1 MSTSFSQ
8 RARTALSV
16 TGWTLA
22 AAIVLTA
29 LASVSSAPSTDWS
42 STDWRRS
49 ADWSRTV
56 PAGLESA
63 ELKDTSTQRPDS
75 DSLRLD
81 RNILPG
87 SRLFGS
93 SLPGDSLS
101 SDSLS
106 RGSLSSDSF
115 SGNGVPSSDRPENAD
130 SVENAGS
137 MGNAGGAKTNDGRE
151 GEPPA
156 DQTAVA
162 DAAAD
167 AAANVAADTA
177 AGTGVVKSSGET
189 SGGAVSRGETPQG
202 ETPQGEMSQGE
213 MSQEEAQGSPTGR
226 GSSGTGLAEAGSP
239 ELARSP
245 QSGQAE
251 RWETERWETKQGKTK
266 QGKTKQ
272 GNVNQG
278 TGASPRSSTTE
289 LRGLVVDETITPQG
303 RTFYTEFYG
312 VWQSPPVDGF
322 YTVEVREKPTPGR
335 AALVRVFVN
344 DDMTFQARL
353 QPQTDIAE
361 RALQAARRTYGYVRS
376 GQGILQI
383 Y

>member
-1 MSTSFSQ
+1 MSTFLSQ
-8 RARTALSV
+8 CARTALSV

-29 LASVSSAPSTDWS
+29 LTSVSSAPSTDWPSTDWS
-42 STDWRRS
+42 STEWRRS

-81 RNILPG
+81 KDILPG

-93 SLPGDSLS
+93 NLPGDSLS
-101 SDSLS
+101 S
-106 RGSLSSDSF
+106 GSLSSDSF
-115 SGNGVPSSDRPENAD
+115 SGNGVPSSDRPENAGGGED
-130 SVENAGS
+130 AGS
-137 MGNAGGAKTNDGRE
+137 MENAGGAKTTAGRE
-151 GEPPA
+151 GEPLA
-156 DQTAVA
+156 NQTAVA
-162 DAAAD
+162 DA
-167 AAANVAADTA
+167 A

-189 SGGAVSRGETPQG
+189 SRGAVSRGETPQG
-202 ETPQGEMSQGE
+202 ETPQGETPQGE

-239 ELARSP
+239 EPARSP

-251 RWETERWETKQGKTK
+251 RWETERWETERWETK

-278 TGASPRSSTTE
+278 TGASPRSSTAE

-335 AALVRVFVN
+335 GALVRVFVN
-344 DDMTFQARL
+344 DDVTFQARL

>member
-1 MSTSFSQ
+1 MSTFLSR

-29 LASVSSAPSTDWS
+29 LASVSSAPSTDWPSTDWS
-42 STDWRRS
+42 STEWRRS

-81 RNILPG
+81 KDILPG

-93 SLPGDSLS
+93 NLPGDSLT

-106 RGSLSSDSF
+106 SGRLSSDSF
-115 SGNGVPSSDRPENAD
+115 SGSGVPSSDRPENAG

-137 MGNAGGAKTNDGRE
+137 AKTTDDRE
-151 GEPPA
+151 GEPLA
-156 DQTAVA
+156 NQTVVA

-167 AAANVAADTA
+167 VAADAA

-189 SGGAVSRGETPQG
+189 PQG
-202 ETPQGEMSQGE
+202 ETPQGE

-239 ELARSP
+239 EPARSP
-245 QSGQAE
+245 QSGQTE
-251 RWETERWETKQGKTK
+251 RWETERWETK

-278 TGASPRSSTTE
+278 TGASPRSSTAE

-344 DDMTFQARL
+344 DDVTFQARL